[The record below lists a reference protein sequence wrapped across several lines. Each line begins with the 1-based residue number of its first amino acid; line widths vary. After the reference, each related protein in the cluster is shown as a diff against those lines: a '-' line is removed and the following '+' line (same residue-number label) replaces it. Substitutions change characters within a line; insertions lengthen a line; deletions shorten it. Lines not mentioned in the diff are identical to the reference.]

1 MKKTTL
7 LFSLLLCVIT
17 TTHAQEWH
25 KDIDKAKK
33 EATQK
38 NRNIILVFQGGDW
51 CAPCIKLEKNIWA
64 SDEFKNYA
72 KDHFV
77 MLKANFPRKRK
88 NKLDKNQQ
96 EKNNQLAEKYNRQGF
111 FPYIV
116 VLNNKGIV
124 LGKAGYEN
132 KSPKEYI
139 QLLSSF

>member
-1 MKKTTL
+1 MKKIIL
-7 LFSLLLCVIT
+7 LSFLFSAFVSVN
-17 TTHAQEWH
+17 AQEWLV
-25 KDIDKAKK
+25 DIEEAKN

-51 CAPCIKLEKNIWA
+51 CGPCIKLEKNIWT

-88 NKLDKNQQ
+88 NKLDKDQQ
-96 EKNNQLAEKYNRQGF
+96 EKNNQLAEKYNKKGF
-111 FPYIV
+111 FPHIV
-116 VLNNKGIV
+116 VLNNKGKV
-124 LGKAGYEN
+124 LGRAGYKN
-132 KSPKEYI
+132 MNSKEYI